1 MRGILTPMFIPFVD
15 SMKFFSRQCVALM
28 LSLSSE
34 LAIAQ
39 PVEEHVDSL
48 IIDES
53 LSLRDIVDLTYQ
65 HYPQQAIV
73 QAYQDEVQALEQRS
87 TSWIAGYPMIYLQY
101 IDDSLISNRGI
112 SDIQSGYQI
121 PVWMWGQKEAS
132 QKVTDQ
138 ASLAA
143 ERYAV
148 ALKHEIAGLVRDT
161 LWSIRLAENRHEI
174 DKKILSVAEDL
185 LRVVDRRVQLGD
197 MSKSDLLLA
206 ESDVLEKKTLA
217 MQSETDVIHAW
228 KVYHNL
234 TRTRSIPPRHDE
246 VLAQDIALTE
256 THPAIAAAT
265 ASVERAQAEVD
276 FVRLSKQGNQPSV
289 LVGTDSTSVSRS
301 RDYGTGTNVV
311 FQIPI
316 GGDDWHAP
324 QVAQAN
330 LLLNEKLAQREA
342 LHRQLEKAV
351 HEAQHNLELDERALV
366 VASRRK
372 EIADEQLRMSRFAL
386 ENGEISMID
395 FLKVQ
400 TNAQSAIKEAAER
413 TIAVKRD
420 ISKLHQAVGI
430 SP

>member
-1 MRGILTPMFIPFVD
+1 
-15 SMKFFSRQCVALM
+15 MKDLHRI
-28 LSLSSE
+28 
-34 LAIAQ
+34 LAISLLLCSAQ
-39 PVEEHVDSL
+39 PAGAVNIEDHEDTLVVDQN
-48 IIDES
+48 
-53 LSLRDIVDLTYQ
+53 LSLRDVIDATYQ

-73 QAYQDEVQALEQRS
+73 KAYEDEVQALEQRS
-87 TSWIAGYPMIYLQY
+87 TSWVAGYPMIYLQY

-112 SDIQSGYQI
+112 SDIQSGYQVPI
-121 PVWMWGQKEAS
+121 WMWGQKEAS

-138 ASLAA
+138 SSLAA

-148 ALKHEIAGLVRDT
+148 ALKHEISGLVRNA
-161 LWSIRLAENRHEI
+161 LWNIRVTENRRDIAH
-174 DKKILSVAEDL
+174 KVLAVADEL
-185 LRVVDRRVQLGD
+185 LRVVRRRVELGD
-197 MSKSDLLLA
+197 MSKSDMLLA
-206 ESDVLEKKTLA
+206 ESDALEKKSLLMEA
-217 MQSETDVIHAW
+217 EAEVIHAN
-228 KVYHNL
+228 KAYESL
-234 TRTRSIPPRHDE
+234 TRMRQMPGRFDE
-246 VLAQDIALTE
+246 SLARDLSLADS
-256 THPAIAAAT
+256 HPALAAAT

-330 LLLNEKLAQREA
+330 ILLNEKLAQREA
-342 LHRQLEKAV
+342 LHRQLEKAA
-351 HEAQHNLELDERALV
+351 HEAEHILDLDQKALV

-372 EIADEQLRMSRFAL
+372 EIAEEQLRMSQIAL

-395 FLKVQ
+395 YLKIQ
-400 TNAQSAIKEAAER
+400 TTAQTALREAAER
-413 TIAVKRD
+413 KILVLKD
-420 ISKLHQAVGI
+420 ISTLHQAVGI

>member
-1 MRGILTPMFIPFVD
+1 
-15 SMKFFSRQCVALM
+15 MKYLFRRCSALVIAFTIGTA
-28 LSLSSE
+28 S
-34 LAIAQ
+34 AQ
-39 PVEEHVDSL
+39 PVEEHFDTLVVEEGLTLHDV
-48 IIDES
+48 
-53 LSLRDIVDLTYQ
+53 VDLTYQ

-121 PVWMWGQKEAS
+121 PIWMWGQKEAS

-161 LWSIRLAENRHEI
+161 LWSIRLAEIRHEI
-174 DKKILSVAEDL
+174 DKKLLAVAEDL
-185 LRVVDRRVQLGD
+185 FRVVDRRVQLGD
-197 MSKSDLLLA
+197 MSKSDRLLA
-206 ESDVLEKKTLA
+206 ESDVLEKKTLS
-217 MQSETDVIHAW
+217 MQSETDVIHAR
-228 KVYHNL
+228 KVYQNL
-234 TRTRSIPPRHDE
+234 TRTRSIPSSHDE
-246 VLAQDIALTE
+246 VLVNNIELSE
-256 THPAIAAAT
+256 SHPAMAAAT

-311 FQIPI
+311 LQIPI

-330 LLLNEKLAQREA
+330 LLMNEKLAQREA
-342 LHRQLEKAV
+342 LHRQLEKAI
-351 HEAQHNLELDERALV
+351 HEAEHNLDLDQKALV

-372 EIADEQLRMSRFAL
+372 DIAEEQLRMSLFAL

-400 TNAQSAIKEAAER
+400 TNAQAAIKEAAER

-420 ISKLHQAVGI
+420 ISKLHQAIGI
-430 SP
+430 TP

>member
-1 MRGILTPMFIPFVD
+1 MCTPFED
-15 SMKFFSRQCVALM
+15 SMKFFFRQCLALVISVSM
-28 LSLSSE
+28 GM
-34 LAIAQ
+34 AIAQ
-39 PVEEHVDSL
+39 PADEHVDTL
-48 IIDES
+48 IIDET
-53 LSLRDIVDLTYQ
+53 LSLRDVVDLTYQ

-101 IDDSLISNRGI
+101 IDDSLISDRGI

-121 PVWMWGQKEAS
+121 PMWMWGQKEAS

-174 DKKILSVAEDL
+174 NKKILAVAEDL
-185 LRVVDRRVQLGD
+185 LHVVDRRVQLGD
-197 MSKSDLLLA
+197 MSKSDMLLA

-228 KVYHNL
+228 KVYQNL
-234 TRTRSIPPRHDE
+234 TRTRSIPTRHDE
-246 VLAQDIALTE
+246 ILAHDIALTE

-289 LVGTDSTSVSRS
+289 LIGTDSTSVSRS

-330 LLLNEKLAQREA
+330 LLLNEKLAQREG

-400 TNAQSAIKEAAER
+400 TNAQSAIKEASER